1 MSAEVERRYANIR
14 RALADAGLD
23 ACLVCGSEYT
33 GFDGAVLYVS
43 GFQIVH
49 RYAYVL
55 IPLDE
60 EPTLVCPSEARYVG
74 EHGASW
80 IDDQVFAEA
89 PGKWLRDRFR
99 ERGWRRVGVHG
110 LDYVMTV
117 RDFRALSAGDT
128 ELLAFDEQFD
138 LARAV
143 KSEAELRS
151 VRESM
156 RINEE
161 GFRRV
166 LEAYEPGKTEAEI
179 MAPSASYFVA
189 AGTGRH
195 AMNMVLSG
203 ERGRSL
209 PEFKIASETRR
220 VAPDDLLLY
229 SLEIAGPGGHWVE
242 FSRALIAGEPS
253 ETTAAM
259 AEAYAEYG
267 EAITG
272 AMRDGATAHDVH
284 RAASQPFL
292 ERGYSLGHVTGHSIG
307 MTMIEHP
314 RIGEGIEVELRENMV
329 FSCHPHVIAENGS
342 TLYMQD
348 TFLIGKSTGE
358 PLSQVP
364 LRLFGGSE
372 SRARGSRLGSSPA

>member
-1 MSAEVERRYANIR
+1 VNAEVERRYGNTR

-55 IPLDE
+55 LPLDG

-80 IDDQVFAEA
+80 IEDQVFAEA
-89 PGKWLRDRFR
+89 PGEWLRERFR
-99 ERGWRRVGVHG
+99 EAGWRRAGVHG

-117 RDFRALSAGDT
+117 RDFRALCAGET
-128 ELLAFDEQFD
+128 ELVPFDEEFD

-143 KSEAELRS
+143 KSEEELRS

-156 RINEE
+156 SINEE

-166 LEAYEPGKTEAEI
+166 LDAYEPGRTEAEI
-179 MAPSASYFVA
+179 MASSASYFVA

-203 ERGRSL
+203 ESGRSL
-209 PEFKIASETRR
+209 PEFKIPSETRR
-220 VAPDDLLLY
+220 VQADDLLLY

-253 ETTAAM
+253 PTTRSM
-259 AEAYAEYG
+259 AEAYGEYG
-267 EAITG
+267 DAIRG

-284 RAASQPFL
+284 RAASRPFL

-314 RIGEGIEVELRENMV
+314 RIGEGIDVELKENMV
-329 FSCHPHVIAENGS
+329 FSCHPHVIAEDGS

-348 TFLIGKSTGE
+348 TFRIGTSEGE
-358 PLSQVP
+358 PLSHVP
-364 LRLFGGSE
+364 LRLFSGSE
-372 SRARGSRLGSSPA
+372 ARP

>member
-1 MSAEVERRYANIR
+1 MNAEVERRYGNIG
-14 RALADAGLD
+14 RAVAEAGLD

-55 IPLDE
+55 LPLAG

-80 IDDQVFAEA
+80 IEDQVFAEA
-89 PGKWLRDRFR
+89 PGEWLRDRFR
-99 ERGWRRVGVHG
+99 ESRWRRVGVHG

-117 RDFRALSAGDT
+117 RDFRALASGET
-128 ELLAFDEQFD
+128 ELVRFDEQFD

-143 KSEAELRS
+143 KSEEELRS

-156 RINEE
+156 SINEE
-161 GFRRV
+161 GFWRV
-166 LEAYEPGKTEAEI
+166 LEAYEPGRTEAEI

-203 ERGRSL
+203 AAGRSL
-209 PEFKIASETRR
+209 PEFKIPSQTRR
-220 VAPDDLLLY
+220 VQPDDLLLY

-242 FSRALIAGEPS
+242 FSRGLIAAKPS
-253 ETTAAM
+253 ATTRSM

-267 EAITG
+267 EAVCG

-284 RAASQPFL
+284 RAASRPFL

-314 RIGEGIEVELRENMV
+314 RIGEGIDVELRENMV
-329 FSCHPHVIAENGS
+329 FSCHPHVIAEDGS

-348 TFLIGKSTGE
+348 TFRIGKSAGE
-358 PLSQVP
+358 SLSQVP
-364 LRLFGGSE
+364 LRLFSGSE
-372 SRARGSRLGSSPA
+372 SRV

>member
-1 MSAEVERRYANIR
+1 MSADVERRYRNICG
-14 RALADAGLD
+14 AIADADLD

-55 IPLDE
+55 LPLDG

-80 IDDQVFAEA
+80 IEDQVFADR
-89 PGKWLRDRFR
+89 PGEWLREHFR
-99 ERGWRRVGVHG
+99 AQSWGRVGVHG
-110 LDYVMTV
+110 LEYVMNV
-117 RDFRALSAGDT
+117 RDFRALAAGET
-128 ELLAFDEQFD
+128 ELVAFDEQFD

-143 KSEAELRS
+143 KSEEELGS

-161 GFRRV
+161 GLWRV
-166 LEAYEPGKTEAEI
+166 LEAYEPGRTEAEI

-209 PEFKIASETRR
+209 PEFKIPSETRR
-220 VAPDDLLLY
+220 VEPDDLLLY

-253 ETTAAM
+253 DTTRAM

-267 EAITG
+267 EAIVS

-314 RIGEGIEVELRENMV
+314 RIGEGIDVELAENMV
-329 FSCHPHVIAENGS
+329 FSCHPHVIAEDGS

-348 TFLIGKSTGE
+348 TFRIGKSAGE

-364 LRLFGGSE
+364 LRLFSGSE
-372 SRARGSRLGSSPA
+372 SR

>member
-1 MSAEVERRYANIR
+1 MNAEVERRYGNIR
-14 RALADAGLD
+14 RALAEAGLE

-55 IPLDE
+55 LPLE
-60 EPTLVCPSEARYVG
+60 GEPTLVCPSEARYVG
-74 EHGASW
+74 EHGTSW
-80 IDDQVFAEA
+80 IEDQVFTET
-89 PGKWLRDRFR
+89 PGEWLRECFR
-99 ERGWRRVGVHG
+99 DRGWKRIGVHG
-110 LDYVMTV
+110 LDFVMTV
-117 RDFRALSAGDT
+117 RDFRALAGDA
-128 ELLAFDEQFD
+128 ELVAFDEQFD

-143 KSEAELRS
+143 KSEEELRS

-156 RINEE
+156 SINEE
-161 GFRRV
+161 GFWRV
-166 LEAYEPGKTEAEI
+166 LEAYASGKTEAEI

-203 ERGRSL
+203 EGGRSL
-209 PEFKIASETRR
+209 PEFKIPSETRR
-220 VAPDDLLLY
+220 VEADDLLLY

-242 FSRALIAGEPS
+242 FSRALIAGKPS
-253 ETTAAM
+253 ETTRVM

-267 EAITG
+267 DAIRA

-284 RAASQPFL
+284 QAASRPFL

-314 RIGEGIEVELRENMV
+314 RIGEGVEVELKENMV
-329 FSCHPHVIAENGS
+329 FSCHPHVIAEDGS

-348 TFLIGKSTGE
+348 TFRIGEGEAE
-358 PLSQVP
+358 PLSRVP
-364 LRLFGGSE
+364 LQLFSGSE
-372 SRARGSRLGSSPA
+372 PRA

>member
-1 MSAEVERRYANIR
+1 MNAETERRYGSIR
-14 RALADAGLD
+14 RALAEAGLD

-55 IPLDE
+55 LPLE
-60 EPTLVCPSEARYVG
+60 GEPALVCPSEARYVG

-80 IDDQVFAEA
+80 IDDQVFAEL
-89 PGKWLRDRFR
+89 PGEWLRGRFR
-99 ERGWRRVGVHG
+99 DQGWRRVGVYG
-110 LDYVMTV
+110 LDYVMNV
-117 RDFRALSAGDT
+117 RDFRAVAAGDT
-128 ELLAFDEQFD
+128 ELVAFDEQFD

-143 KSEAELRS
+143 KSDEELSS

-203 ERGRSL
+203 GRGRSL
-209 PEFKIASETRR
+209 PEFKIPSETRR
-220 VAPDDLLLY
+220 AEPDDLLLY

-242 FSRALIAGEPS
+242 FSRALIAGAPS
-253 ETTAAM
+253 ETTRAM

-272 AMRDGATAHDVH
+272 AMRDGATAHEVH
-284 RAASQPFL
+284 RAASRPFL

-314 RIGEGIEVELRENMV
+314 RIGEGIDVELKENMV
-329 FSCHPHVIAENGS
+329 FSCHPHVIAGDGS

-348 TFLIGKSTGE
+348 TFRIGNNEGE

-364 LRLFGGSE
+364 LRLFSGAE
-372 SRARGSRLGSSPA
+372 SRA

>member
-1 MSAEVERRYANIR
+1 VTAEVQRRHGNIR
-14 RALADAGLD
+14 RALVDAGLD

-33 GFDGAVLYVS
+33 GFDGAVLYLS

-55 IPLDE
+55 LPLE
-60 EPTLVCPSEARYVG
+60 GEPTLVCPSEARYVG

-80 IDDQVFAEA
+80 IDDQVFVET
-89 PGKWLRDRFR
+89 PGEWLSERFR
-99 ERGWRRVGVHG
+99 ERGWQRVGVHG

-117 RDFRALSAGDT
+117 RDFQVLAAGAT
-128 ELLAFDEQFD
+128 ELVAFDEQFD

-143 KSEAELRS
+143 KSEEELRS

-161 GFRRV
+161 GFWRV
-166 LEAYEPGKTEAEI
+166 LEAYEPGRTEAEI

-203 ERGRSL
+203 EGGRSL
-209 PEFKIASETRR
+209 PEFKIPSETRR
-220 VAPDDLLLY
+220 VEADDLLLY
-229 SLEIAGPGGHWVE
+229 SLEIAGPRGHWVE

-253 ETTAAM
+253 ATTRAM

-284 RAASQPFL
+284 RAASRPFL

-314 RIGEGIEVELRENMV
+314 RIGEGIDVELRENMV
-329 FSCHPHVIAENGS
+329 FSCHPHVIADDGS

-348 TFLIGKSTGE
+348 TFRIGRNEGE

-364 LRLFGGSE
+364 LRLFSGSE
-372 SRARGSRLGSSPA
+372 QRA

>member
-1 MSAEVERRYANIR
+1 VSAEIERRYGSIR
-14 RALADAGLD
+14 RALEEAELEG
-23 ACLVCGSEYT
+23 CLVCGSEYT

-43 GFQIVH
+43 GFRIVH

-55 IPLDE
+55 LPLDG

-80 IDDQVFAEA
+80 IEDQVFAEA
-89 PGKWLRDRFR
+89 PGEWLRERFR
-99 ERGWRRVGVHG
+99 DQGWRRVGVHG

-117 RDFRALSAGDT
+117 RDFRSLAEGDT
-128 ELLAFDEQFD
+128 ELVPFDEQFD

-143 KSEAELRS
+143 KSEAELES

-166 LEAYEPGKTEAEI
+166 LAAYDPGRTEAEI

-189 AGTGRH
+189 VGTGRH

-209 PEFKIASETRR
+209 PEFKIPSETRR
-220 VAPDDLLLY
+220 VEADDLLLY

-253 ETTAAM
+253 ATTKVM
-259 AEAYAEYG
+259 AEAYGEYG
-267 EAITG
+267 EAIRG
-272 AMRDGATAHDVH
+272 ALREGATAHDVH

-329 FSCHPHVIAENGS
+329 FSCHPHVIAEDGS

-348 TFLIGKSTGE
+348 TFRIGKSEGE
-358 PLSQVP
+358 PLSQLP
-364 LRLFGGSE
+364 LRLFSGSE
-372 SRARGSRLGSSPA
+372 PDV

>member
-1 MSAEVERRYANIR
+1 MGTASGLTAEIERRYGNIR

-55 IPLDE
+55 LPLAG
-60 EPTLVCPSEARYVG
+60 EPTLVCPGEARYVG

-80 IDDQVFAEA
+80 IEDQVFADT
-89 PGKWLRDRFR
+89 PGEWLRERFR
-99 ERGWRRVGVHG
+99 DRGWRRVGVHG
-110 LDYVMTV
+110 LDYVMNV
-117 RDFRALSAGDT
+117 RDFRALSVGEA
-128 ELLAFDEQFD
+128 ELVAFDEQFD

-143 KSEAELRS
+143 KSEGELDS

-166 LEAYEPGKTEAEI
+166 LAAYEPGRTEAEI
-179 MAPSASYFVA
+179 MAPTASYFVA

-209 PEFKIASETRR
+209 PEFKIPSERRR
-220 VAPDDLLLY
+220 VEPDDLLLY

-253 ETTAAM
+253 GTTRAM

-267 EAITG
+267 EAITD
-272 AMRDGATAHDVH
+272 AMRDGVTAHDVH
-284 RAASQPFL
+284 RAAAQPFL

-314 RIGEGIEVELRENMV
+314 RIGEGIDVELREDMV
-329 FSCHPHVIAENGS
+329 FSCHPHVIADDGS

-348 TFLIGKSTGE
+348 TFRIGKSAGE

-364 LRLFGGSE
+364 LQLFSGSE
-372 SRARGSRLGSSPA
+372 SSV

>member
-1 MSAEVERRYANIR
+1 MGTASGLTAEIERRYGNIR

-33 GFDGAVLYVS
+33 GFDGAVLYLS

-55 IPLDE
+55 LPLAG
-60 EPTLVCPSEARYVG
+60 EPTLVCPGEARYVG
-74 EHGASW
+74 EHGTSW
-80 IDDQVFAEA
+80 IDDQVFADA
-89 PGKWLRDRFR
+89 PGEWLRRRFR
-99 ERGWRRVGVHG
+99 DRGWRRVGVHG
-110 LDYVMTV
+110 LDYVMNV
-117 RDFRALSAGDT
+117 RDFRALSVGET
-128 ELLAFDEQFD
+128 ELVAFDEQFD

-143 KSEAELRS
+143 KSEDELDS

-166 LEAYEPGKTEAEI
+166 LAAYEPGRTEAEI
-179 MAPSASYFVA
+179 MAPTASYFVA

-209 PEFKIASETRR
+209 PEFKIPSERRR
-220 VAPDDLLLY
+220 VEPDDLLLY

-253 ETTAAM
+253 GTTRAM

-267 EAITG
+267 EAITD
-272 AMRDGATAHDVH
+272 AMRDGVTAHDVH
-284 RAASQPFL
+284 RAAAQPFL

-314 RIGEGIEVELRENMV
+314 RIGEGIDVELREDMV
-329 FSCHPHVIAENGS
+329 FSCHPHVIADDGS

-348 TFLIGKSTGE
+348 TFRIGKRAGE

-364 LRLFGGSE
+364 LQLFSGSE
-372 SRARGSRLGSSPA
+372 SSV

>member
-1 MSAEVERRYANIR
+1 MNDVDRRYGNIR
-14 RALADAGLD
+14 RALAESGLA
-23 ACLVCGSEYT
+23 ACVVSGSEYT

-55 IPLDE
+55 LPLDS

-80 IDDQVFAEA
+80 IQDQVFAET
-89 PGKWLRDRFR
+89 PGEWLRERFR
-99 ERGWRRVGVHG
+99 QRGWKRVGVYG
-110 LDYVMTV
+110 LDYVMAV
-117 RDFRALSAGDT
+117 RDFRALAAGET
-128 ELLAFDEQFD
+128 ELVGFDEQFD

-143 KSEAELRS
+143 KSEEELRS
-151 VRESM
+151 VRASM
-156 RINEE
+156 SINEE
-161 GFRRV
+161 GFWRV
-166 LEAYEPGKTEAEI
+166 LESYAPGRTEAEI

-209 PEFKIASETRR
+209 PEFKIPSETRR
-220 VAPDDLLLY
+220 VREDDLLLY

-242 FSRALIAGEPS
+242 FSRALIAGKPS
-253 ETTAAM
+253 ATTAAM

-267 EAITG
+267 DAIRS
-272 AMRDGATAHDVH
+272 AMRDGTTAHDVH
-284 RAASQPFL
+284 RAASKPFL

-314 RIGEGIEVELRENMV
+314 RIGEGMDVELRENMV
-329 FSCHPHVIAENGS
+329 FSCHPHVIAEDGS

-348 TFLIGKSTGE
+348 TFRIGSSEGE
-358 PLSQVP
+358 SLSRLP
-364 LRLFGGSE
+364 LRLFSGSE
-372 SRARGSRLGSSPA
+372 SRA

>member
-1 MSAEVERRYANIR
+1 VSAEVERRHGNVRA
-14 RALADAGLD
+14 ALAEAGLD
-23 ACLVCGSEYT
+23 ACLACGSEYT
-33 GFDGAVLYVS
+33 GFDGAVLYLS

-55 IPLDE
+55 LPLE
-60 EPTLVCPSEARYVG
+60 GEPTLVCPSEARYVG

-80 IDDQVFAEA
+80 VEDQVFAET
-89 PGKWLRDRFR
+89 PGEWLRERFL
-99 ERGWRRVGVHG
+99 EQGWRRVGVHG
-110 LDYVMTV
+110 LDYVLPV
-117 RDFRALSAGDT
+117 RDFRALAAGDT
-128 ELLAFDEQFD
+128 ELVAFDEQFD

-143 KSEAELRS
+143 KSDEEMRS

-156 RINEE
+156 SINEE
-161 GFRRV
+161 GFWRV
-166 LEAYEPGKTEAEI
+166 LEAYGPGRTEAEI

-209 PEFKIASETRR
+209 PEFKIPSETRR
-220 VAPDDLLLY
+220 VEADDLLLF

-253 ETTAAM
+253 GTTRAM
-259 AEAYAEYG
+259 SEAYAEYG
-267 EAITG
+267 QAIAG

-284 RAASQPFL
+284 RAASRPFL

-314 RIGEGIEVELRENMV
+314 RIGEGIDVELKENMV
-329 FSCHPHVIAENGS
+329 FSCHPHAIAEDGS

-348 TFLIGKSTGE
+348 TFRIGKSEGE
-358 PLSQVP
+358 PLSRVP
-364 LRLFGGSE
+364 LTLFSGSE
-372 SRARGSRLGSSPA
+372 TRV